1 MTQHTTR
8 NSRRAAGLEDLFTFL
23 DPSGNSIPGTNTPSH
38 PPTPANMS
46 SQPESTH
53 IETLDETPDE
63 TLGTTNHEAKAFA
76 KAIDKIVKANYG
88 SSKSKPKLW
97 EPDPFD
103 GSDSRKLHTFIL
115 QCKLNFRDHPNQ
127 FQDNTTKV
135 NYILSHLKGSALD
148 CFEPTLLDPIEPIWL
163 SDLNLFIEELE
174 TNFGTYDPVSEAEAE
189 LEGLRM
195 HESHQATNCFIKFQQ
210 LAARVQWG
218 EAALCR
224 QAYNGLT
231 KCIKDDM
238 VHHEKPNTLSGLRKL
253 IQAIDARYWEQ
264 RSEVSHETRASG
276 ISGNKTEQ
284 KSDSSKSDNKSGKG
298 SSHSKQKNNNSGSTQ
313 GKGSTSE
320 QKKPTTPNISSKLGK
335 DGKLTPQER
344 QRRLDNKLCLF
355 CGTSRHVAKDC
366 PKSTSASSKARA
378 SKTDQEK
385 STSTNSDSKKD

>member
-1 MTQHTTR
+1 MTQRTTR

-46 SQPESTH
+46 SQPKSAH

-63 TLGTTNHEAKAFA
+63 TLGTTNHEAEAFA

-97 EPDPFD
+97 EPNPFD
-103 GSDSRKLHTFIL
+103 GSDSRNLRTFIL
-115 QCKLNFRDHPNQ
+115 QCKLNFRDRPDQ
-127 FQDNTTKV
+127 FQDDTTKV

-148 CFEPTLLDPIEPIWL
+148 CFEPALLDPIEPIWL

-174 TNFGTYDPVSEAEAE
+174 TNFRTYDPVGKAEAK
-189 LEGLRM
+189 LKGLCM
-195 HESHQATNCFIKFQQ
+195 HESHQATMYFIKFQQ
-210 LAARVQWG
+210 LAACVQWG
-218 EAALCR
+218 EAALSR
-224 QAYNGLT
+224 QAYNGLA
-231 KCIKDDM
+231 KHIKDNM

-253 IQAIDARYWEQ
+253 IQAIDARYWE
-264 RSEVSHETRASG
+264 RRGEVSCETRASG
-276 ISGNKTEQ
+276 SSGNKTEQ
-284 KSDSSKSDNKSGKG
+284 KSDSSKSDNKSSKG
-298 SSHSKQKNNNSGSTQ
+298 SLQSKQNNKHSGSTQ

-320 QKKPTTPNISSKLGK
+320 QKKSTTPDLSLKLGK
-335 DGKLTPQER
+335 DGKVTPQER
-344 QRRLDNKLCLF
+344 QCCLDNKLCLF

-366 PKSTSASSKARA
+366 PKSTLASSKARA

-385 STSTNSDSKKD
+385 SASNNSDSKKD